1 MKPCEKRD
9 KRQKVMATILPW
21 SGLPPDV
28 LQAVDKLAE
37 FKVRKGPEGSAFEN
51 MVREKERGNPRFAFL
66 HDMSSPAHAY
76 YQFRLVSLG
85 AAPAT
90 PSMGHLA
97 PPPPPTPPHG
107 WGPPPLP
114 PPPPQGWGPPQ
125 MPPQPPPQAPAFYY
139 PTSLHRVPLP
149 EVPPPPPMAP
159 PMVTAPVLLKN
170 GAAAPPTTLAT
181 LSAFTC
187 PVGLLATILRER
199 HGERAHFSG
208 RSGRGDGRRPP
219 PFVPLQP
226 NELPCAL
233 PPRDAPQ
240 ALPTPPRARAARA
253 PPLAICTAA
262 PAHARLRRTAPACS
276 SSARLGLHRGFTLH
290 HPCVRSLRLG
300 RPLLSAGALS
310 RTTRHR
316 CLWQSTVTIL
326 ANGRLRT
333 EAAGAR
339 AGASTSTRASRAGE
353 RASTTVRAAR
363 VASAIK
369 TIETERASEA
379 QAAAVEVAAV
389 EVAAVRAMSPPQI
402 SDVLAHHGDRARRRA
417 VTVGGWRRAGMRGPR
432 RPHSRRWACARTEG
446 DWERAWPPHLPL
458 SPLISHAA
466 HRLSLLD
473 RAIDDHGQRHVGLGA
488 ARASG
493 EDDAFAAFRNRSAN
507 TYKEK
512 LFISKTQLYSG
523 S

>member
-1 MKPCEKRD
+1 MT
-9 KRQKVMATILPW
+9 QPW

-37 FKVRKGPEGSAFEN
+37 FKVRKGPEGTAFES

-85 AAPAT
+85 AAPAA

-97 PPPPPTPPHG
+97 PPPPLPPPQG

-125 MPPQPPPQAPAFYY
+125 MPPQPPQAPALYY
-139 PTSLHRVPLP
+139 PSLHQVPLP

-159 PMVTAPVLLKN
+159 PMVTAPVLLTN
-170 GAAAPPTTLAT
+170 GAAAPPTTSAT

-199 HGERAHFSG
+199 YGERAHFSG
-208 RSGRGDGRRPP
+208 RSGRGDSRRPP

-226 NELPCAL
+226 NELPRAL

-240 ALPTPPRARAARA
+240 ALPTPAAPRA
-253 PPLAICTAA
+253 PPLANCTAA

-300 RPLLSAGALS
+300 RPSLSAGSLPLP
-310 RTTRHR
+310 RTSRHR
-316 CLWQSTVTIL
+316 CLRQSTVTTL
-326 ANGRLRT
+326 ASGRLRT
-333 EAAGAR
+333 GAAGAR
-339 AGASTSTRASRAGE
+339 AGASTSSTRASRAGE
-353 RASTTVRAAR
+353 PVSMTVRAAR
-363 VASAIK
+363 VASAIE
-369 TIETERASEA
+369 TIEETERASEA
-379 QAAAVEVAAV
+379 VAAAV
-389 EVAAVRAMSPPQI
+389 EVAAVRAMSPPRI
-402 SDVLAHHGDRARRRA
+402 YDVRAHHGARARRRA
-417 VTVGGWRRAGMRGPR
+417 VTVGGWRRAGMRVLR

-458 SPLISHAA
+458 SPPISHDA

>member
-1 MKPCEKRD
+1 
-9 KRQKVMATILPW
+9 MATILPW

-181 LSAFTC
+181 PHVARRT
-187 PVGLLATILRER
+187 
-199 HGERAHFSG
+199 
-208 RSGRGDGRRPP
+208 RSG
-219 PFVPLQP
+219 
-226 NELPCAL
+226 
-233 PPRDAPQ
+233 
-240 ALPTPPRARAARA
+240 
-253 PPLAICTAA
+253 
-262 PAHARLRRTAPACS
+262 
-276 SSARLGLHRGFTLH
+276 
-290 HPCVRSLRLG
+290 
-300 RPLLSAGALS
+300 
-310 RTTRHR
+310 
-316 CLWQSTVTIL
+316 
-326 ANGRLRT
+326 
-333 EAAGAR
+333 
-339 AGASTSTRASRAGE
+339 SRAT
-353 RASTTVRAAR
+353 RVRTR
-363 VASAIK
+363 
-369 TIETERASEA
+369 
-379 QAAAVEVAAV
+379 
-389 EVAAVRAMSPPQI
+389 
-402 SDVLAHHGDRARRRA
+402 
-417 VTVGGWRRAGMRGPR
+417 
-432 RPHSRRWACARTEG
+432 
-446 DWERAWPPHLPL
+446 
-458 SPLISHAA
+458 
-466 HRLSLLD
+466 
-473 RAIDDHGQRHVGLGA
+473 
-488 ARASG
+488 
-493 EDDAFAAFRNRSAN
+493 
-507 TYKEK
+507 
-512 LFISKTQLYSG
+512 
-523 S
+523 